1 MKIFERNSKLKWV
14 LFVIAFALI
23 GYFLYELN
31 NLITQLRIEEKKKIE
46 LWANAISR
54 KSNLVAHT
62 EHFFSQVKEE
72 ERKRVEQIIEAH
84 RIILQQPL
92 NIELENKELDFY
104 FKVISE
110 NKTIPV
116 IITDEFNYISLSQ
129 NIELPKDYKVLV
141 GDLYKE
147 FTKNPPLEYEVY
159 GMKLKLYYTES
170 KVYNDLHNVLLD
182 LSSSLLKEVTDN
194 YVFVPAIIT
203 DSSRSKVYASGN
215 VTKDKLLPTNLE
227 KTLSEMESSNKPIS
241 IKLPDKK
248 DALVFYEE
256 SNILK
261 VLQYYPIFFI
271 CISIVI
277 IFIAYQLFSTVK
289 RSEQNSVWAGMSRE
303 TAHQLGTPISSLM
316 AWVEYLKLN
325 PENESTCL
333 EITKDIHRLE
343 TITQRFSKIGSNPEL
358 KKQDLIPIIN
368 NAVDYLRTRSSKK
381 VNFNIILPQDKAIIL
396 PLNEYLLEW
405 VLENICKNAIDA
417 MEGIGEFKIV
427 LVDENKR
434 IHLDIS
440 DTGKGIPKSC
450 YKKIFYPGYSSK
462 KRGWGLGL
470 SLAKRIIENYHK
482 GKIYVKQST
491 LGKGTTFRITF
502 YKKDF

>member
-1 MKIFERNSKLKWV
+1 MKIFESNSRLKWI
-14 LFVIAFALI
+14 LFIIAFALI

-31 NLITQLRIEEKKKIE
+31 TLINQLRIEEKKKIE

-54 KSNLVAHT
+54 KSSLVEHT
-62 EHFFSQVKEE
+62 ENFFNQVKKE

-84 RIILQQPL
+84 RVILQQPL
-92 NIELENKELDFY
+92 NKELENKDLDFY
-104 FKVISE
+104 FRVISE

-116 IITDEFNYISLSQ
+116 IITDEFNYISLTQ
-129 NIELPKDYKVLV
+129 NVELPKDYKVLV

-147 FTKNPPLEYEVY
+147 FTKNPPLEYEIY

-170 KVYNDLHNVLLD
+170 KVYNDLHVVLLD
-182 LSSSLLKEVTDN
+182 LSSSLLKEATNN
-194 YVFVPAIIT
+194 YVFVPVIIT
-203 DSSRSKVYASGN
+203 DSSHSKIYASGN
-215 VTKDKLLPTNLE
+215 ISKTKLSPKNLE
-227 KTLSEMESSNKPIS
+227 NTLSEMESSNKPIS

-248 DALVFYEE
+248 NALVFYEE
-256 SNILK
+256 SSLLIALK
-261 VLQYYPIFFI
+261 YYPIFFI
-271 CISIVI
+271 CISIII
-277 IFIAYQLFSTVK
+277 IFIAYQLFSTIK
-289 RSEQNSVWAGMSRE
+289 RSEQNSVWAGMSKE

-405 VLENICKNAIDA
+405 VLENLCKNAIDA
-417 MEGIGEFKIV
+417 MEGIGEFKI
-427 LVDENKR
+427 LLIDENKR

-450 YKKIFYPGYSSK
+450 HKKIFKPGYSSK

-470 SLAKRIIENYHK
+470 SLAKRIIEEYHN
-482 GKIYVKQST
+482 GRIYVKQSVI
-491 LGKGTTFRITF
+491 GKGTTFRITF

>member
-1 MKIFERNSKLKWV
+1 MKIFEHNSKLKWV

-31 NLITQLRIEEKKKIE
+31 NLIIQLRIEEKKKIE

-54 KSNLVAHT
+54 KSNLVEHT
-62 EHFFSQVKEE
+62 EDFFSQVKEE
-72 ERKRVEQIIEAH
+72 ERKRVEQFIEAH
-84 RIILQQPL
+84 TIILQQPL
-92 NIELENKELDFY
+92 NKELENKELDFY

-129 NIELPKDYKVLV
+129 NIDLPKDYKVLV

-147 FTKNPPLEYEVY
+147 FTRNPPLEYEVY

-215 VTKDKLLPTNLE
+215 ISKDKLLPKNLE

-261 VLQYYPIFFI
+261 ALQYYPIFFI
-271 CISIVI
+271 CISIII

-358 KKQDLIPIIN
+358 TKQDLIPIIN

-381 VNFNIILPQDKAIIL
+381 VIFNIILPQDKAIIL

-405 VLENICKNAIDA
+405 VLENLCKNAIDA
-417 MEGIGEFKIV
+417 MEGIGEFKI
-427 LVDENKR
+427 LLIDDNKK

-440 DTGKGIPKSC
+440 DTGKGISKKF
-450 YKKIFYPGYSSK
+450 YKRIFYPGYTSK

-470 SLAKRIIENYHK
+470 SLAKRIIEDYHK